1 MEAETSVVATP
12 IDLPRARRLNF
23 LALVCVIFFVVS
35 GGAYGLEPLVG
46 AVNAGWAVVLVITT
60 PLAWS
65 LPIALM
71 VAELASAM
79 PVEGGYYVWVREG
92 LGDFCGVQEGCWTIC
107 YTAVDMAIYP
117 VLFVNYLAYFYPSLA
132 LDENS
137 SAAWPVML
145 WRWLIAVMLIAAA
158 FLINCRGARAVG
170 RNATFTTGLVL
181 IPFAVLVVY
190 GFSRKGAAT
199 AAITA
204 VAHGLAGKHNA
215 GLLALGISTVLWN
228 YCGWDNV
235 STFAG
240 EVNDAQRNYPRAL
253 LSALPLTMMAYL
265 LPLLA
270 GIAVTVDAS
279 VWNESAGW
287 PVIAQ
292 LIGGRWLGFLVAAA
306 ALVSAWSLFNSQLL
320 YVSRLPYAMARD
332 GWLPAAFSKISTR
345 TGVPVVALAASC
357 LVSSLFAALPF
368 GKLVVIDILLYSSAL
383 LLEFLALIAL
393 RHKRPEMKRP
403 FRVPGGWFGLVL
415 VTLAPM
421 SCAAVVVAASLYGD
435 DADTRQPLIVA
446 VLIFSGTLLYF
457 ARRNH
462 VKRAR
467 SKVSGECRMPGKSTL
482 LR

>member
-1 MEAETSVVATP
+1 MLVV
-12 IDLPRARRLNF
+12 
-23 LALVCVIFFVVS
+23 V
-35 GGAYGLEPLVG
+35 
-46 AVNAGWAVVLVITT
+46 T

-71 VAELASAM
+71 VAELSSAM

-92 LGDFCGVQEGCWTIC
+92 LGDFCGVQEGFWTIC

-117 VLFVNYLAYFYPSLA
+117 VLFVNYLAYFYPALA
-132 LDENS
+132 LDENG
-137 SAAWPVML
+137 SAAWPVMF
-145 WRWLIAVMLIAAA
+145 WRWLIAVTLIAAA

-181 IPFAVLVVY
+181 LPFAALVFY
-190 GFSRKGAAT
+190 GFSQKGAT
-199 AAITA
+199 AAAMNA
-204 VAHGLAGKHNA
+204 VAHGLANKSSA

-240 EVNDAQRNYPRAL
+240 EVTDAGRNYPRAL
-253 LSALPLTMMAYL
+253 LCALPLTVTAYL

-320 YVSRLPYAMARD
+320 YVSRLPYAMAQD

-345 TGVPVVALAASC
+345 TGVPIVALAASC
-357 LVSSLFAALPF
+357 IVSSLFAALPF

-393 RHKRPEMKRP
+393 RRTRPEMKRG
-403 FRVPGGWFGLVL
+403 FRVPGGWPGLIF

-435 DADTRQPLIVA
+435 DAGTRQTYIVA
-446 VLIFSGTLLYF
+446 LLIFSGTLLYLI
-457 ARRNH
+457 RRKHAN
-462 VKRAR
+462 KMR
-467 SKVSGECRMPGKSTL
+467 L
-482 LR
+482 NI

>member
-1 MEAETSVVATP
+1 METESSIAAAP
-12 IDLPRARRLNF
+12 IVLPRARRLNF
-23 LALVCVIFFVVS
+23 PALVCVIFFVVS

-46 AVNAGWAVVLVITT
+46 AVNAGWAVALVVVT
-60 PLAWS
+60 PLVWS

-71 VAELASAM
+71 VSELSSAM

-92 LGDFCGVQEGCWTIC
+92 LGDFCGVQEGFWTIC

-117 VLFVNYLAYFYPSLA
+117 VLFVNYLAYFYPALA

-137 SAAWPVML
+137 SAAWPAML
-145 WRWLIAVMLIAAA
+145 WRWLIAVTLIAAA
-158 FLINCRGARAVG
+158 FLINCRGAHAVG
-170 RNATFTTGLVL
+170 RNAMFTTGLVL
-181 IPFAVLVVY
+181 LPFAALVVY
-190 GFSRKGAAT
+190 GFSQKGAAT
-199 AAITA
+199 ATA
-204 VAHGLAGKHNA
+204 NAVTHGLANKSSA

-240 EVNDAQRNYPRAL
+240 EVNDAGRNYPRAL
-253 LSALPLTMMAYL
+253 LCALPLTVMAYL

-320 YVSRLPYAMARD
+320 YVSRLPYAMAQD

-345 TGVPVVALAASC
+345 TGVPIVALAASC
-357 LVSSLFAALPF
+357 IVSSLFAALPF

-393 RHKRPEMKRP
+393 RRARPEMERG
-403 FRVPGGWFGLVL
+403 FRVPGGWFGLIF

-421 SCAAVVVAASLYGD
+421 SCAAVVVAASLYAD
-435 DADTRQPLIVA
+435 DAEARQTYIVA
-446 VLIFSGTLLYF
+446 LLIFSGTLLYLI
-457 ARRNH
+457 RRKHAN
-462 VKRAR
+462 KMR
-467 SKVSGECRMPGKSTL
+467 L
-482 LR
+482 NI